1 MNGIDLIMTER
12 IRQMVFFTDDGVKN
26 ARNWWSDGAGNLS
39 ATTGGK
45 SKARKAASAA
55 IAKIPEPLARHIA
68 AYWKPR

>member
-12 IRQMVFFTDDGVKN
+12 IRQIEQEGWTAEHDD
-26 ARNWWSDGAGNLS
+26 ATEEDGDLA
-39 ATTGGK
+39 A
-45 SKARKAASAA
+45 AAASAA